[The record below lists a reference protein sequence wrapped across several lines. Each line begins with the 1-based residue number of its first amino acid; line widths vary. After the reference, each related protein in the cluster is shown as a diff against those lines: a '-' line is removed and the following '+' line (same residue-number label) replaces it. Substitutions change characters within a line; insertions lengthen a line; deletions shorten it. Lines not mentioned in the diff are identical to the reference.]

1 MTVLADADTDQ
12 VDSASEATSDSK
24 KTVSKL
30 ATLQYMDT
38 LSARAETWHGQRRD
52 SRLKEKQTEQKNT
65 KTYTSARLLNESNT
79 VHMISLSLSLSLC
92 LSVCLYL
99 CVILVK

>member
-79 VHMISLSLSLSLC
+79 VHMISLSLSLSVC
-92 LSVCLYL
+92 PSVSTCVLSL
-99 CVILVK
+99 